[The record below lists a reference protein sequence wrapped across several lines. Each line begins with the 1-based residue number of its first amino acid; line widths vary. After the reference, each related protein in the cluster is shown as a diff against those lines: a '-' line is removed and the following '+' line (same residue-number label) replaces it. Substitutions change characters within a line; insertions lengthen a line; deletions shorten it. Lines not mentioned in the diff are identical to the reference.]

1 MAPAYTIA
9 GNSAFAQTFW
19 LLITYLIMHSLSLLS
34 LTICIYWSHN
44 ILYGKAMKLLLH
56 PMLMILIELK
66 YFLCSS
72 AASNRY
78 VTYIRTFFF

>member
-1 MAPAYTIA
+1 
-9 GNSAFAQTFW
+9 
-19 LLITYLIMHSLSLLS
+19 
-34 LTICIYWSHN
+34 
-44 ILYGKAMKLLLH
+44 MKLLLH